1 MEIFLRV
8 LKEIGIAIVALILV
22 SLVVWLLFK
31 NHVPFLGQDIP
42 DPIDYVQINK
52 SDYDIKGDIES
63 ETNPT
68 LTYEATDGQ
77 LDGLESGRY
86 VSTGGPNPFTSDSSE
101 SDVPSEMVTIT
112 NTANGNAGDDS
123 AESTAP
129 AGNGASSSSSAEKSL
144 E

>member
-1 MEIFLRV
+1 MEIFLRI

-52 SDYDIKGDIES
+52 SDFDIKGDIES

-77 LDGLESGRY
+77 LEGLESGRY
-86 VSTGGPNPFTSDSSE
+86 VSTGGPNPFTADSSE

-112 NTANGNAGDDS
+112 NTANGNTEDS
-123 AESTAP
+123 AEFTTT
-129 AGNGASSSSSAEKSL
+129 AGNGASDSSSSEKSL

>member
-1 MEIFLRV
+1 MDVFLRI

-22 SLVVWLLFK
+22 SLVVWLLFR
-31 NHVPFLGQDIP
+31 NHLPFLGQGIP
-42 DPIDYVQINK
+42 DPIDYVHINK
-52 SDYDIKGDIES
+52 SDVNIEGDIED

-86 VSTGGPNPFTSDSSE
+86 VSTGGPNPFTSNSSE

-112 NTANGNAGDDS
+112 NTANGNTDDS
-123 AESTAP
+123 ASANSTAED
-129 AGNGASSSSSAEKSL
+129 GASSSEKSL

>member
-1 MEIFLRV
+1 MEIFLRI

-22 SLVVWLLFK
+22 SLLVWLLFK

-52 SDYDIKGDIES
+52 SDFDIKGDIES

-112 NTANGNAGDDS
+112 NTANGNTES
-123 AESTAP
+123 ADKT
-129 AGNGASSSSSAEKSL
+129 AGNGTSDSSSSEKSL

>member
-1 MEIFLRV
+1 MDIFLRI

-22 SLVVWLLFK
+22 SLIVWLLFRG
-31 NHVPFLGQDIP
+31 HLPFLGRDIP
-42 DPIDYVQINK
+42 DPVDYVQINK
-52 SDYDIKGDIES
+52 SDYDIKGDIED

-86 VSTGGPNPFTSDSSE
+86 VSTGGPNPFTSNSSE

-112 NTANGNAGDDS
+112 NTANGNTEGTVGNTTTTT
-123 AESTAP
+123 E
-129 AGNGASSSSSAEKSL
+129 NGASTSSSSEKSL

>member
-1 MEIFLRV
+1 MDVFLRI

-22 SLVVWLLFK
+22 SLVVWLLFR
-31 NHVPFLGQDIP
+31 NHLPFLGQDIP

-52 SDYDIKGDIES
+52 SDFNIEGDIED

-86 VSTGGPNPFTSDSSE
+86 VSTGGPNPFTSNSSE

-112 NTANGNAGDDS
+112 NTANRNTDDS
-123 AESTAP
+123 ASANSTAED
-129 AGNGASSSSSAEKSL
+129 GASTSSSSEKSL

>member
-1 MEIFLRV
+1 MEIFLRI
-8 LKEIGIAIVALILV
+8 LKEIGIAMVALILV
-22 SLVVWLLFK
+22 SLLVWLLFK

-52 SDYDIKGDIES
+52 SDFDIKGDIES

-68 LTYEATDGQ
+68 LIYEATDGQ

-86 VSTGGPNPFTSDSSE
+86 VSTGGPNPFTSNSSE

-112 NTANGNAGDDS
+112 NTANGNTEGAAG
-123 AESTAP
+123 STTT
-129 AGNGASSSSSAEKSL
+129 AEKRS
-144 E
+144 